1 MQFIDLIKMMQT
13 INS

>member
-1 MQFIDLIKMMQT
+1 MQFIDLIKIMQT